1 MKTSRAAFPFKP
13 VILIAILAILVLV
26 TVALAI
32 YLQSWVRVHILVPLY
47 FFFWV
52 LGQYFQGT
60 PQVVYW
66 AALVI
71 FSFAAVSKSVSARI
85 APGPIVGRG
94 GHTAPRRDRLSF
106 WLLQI
111 YRCVM
116 GDFSRQQFNH
126 NLSTL
131 LLETLAH
138 REHMQVKDLEESLE
152 AGTFVVPEKIKAF
165 LDRRRMDRAQPMP
178 RFWNRLRYNLRELVL
193 NLSSNPDKRR
203 EIFLDGYLKQE
214 VDEVLKF
221 LEQQVE
227 IRDGNEN

>member
-1 MKTSRAAFPFKP
+1 MKPAEKTFPFKP
-13 VILIAILAILVLV
+13 VIFIAILAILILAAVVL
-26 TVALAI
+26 AF
-32 YLQSWVRVHILVPLY
+32 YLQDWVRANILMPVY

-71 FSFAAVSKSVSARI
+71 FAFVTVSKSVSARI
-85 APGPIVGRG
+85 PLGPPTGRG

-126 NLSTL
+126 YLSTL

-138 REHMQVKDLEESLE
+138 REHMQVKELEESLD
-152 AGTFVVPEKIKAF
+152 AGALIVPENIKAF
-165 LDRRRMDRAQPMP
+165 LERRRMDRVQPMP
-178 RFWNRLRYNLRELVL
+178 GFWSRLRFNIRELML
-193 NLSSNPDKRR
+193 NLSSNPDRR
-203 EIFLDGYLKQE
+203 RALFLDRYLKQD

-227 IRDGNEN
+227 IRNGNEN